1 MQSVHPNPK
10 NVLSRL
16 NLPTNRTLVMGVL
29 NVTPDSFSDGGL
41 WESTEQAVEHGLEML
56 RAGADIIDVGGES
69 TRPRGNHYGAGADVV
84 AGEAEI
90 ARVVP
95 VIKALRDE
103 GVPCISVDTWK
114 GGVAQHAL
122 EAGAHLVNDVSGLS
136 MDPELGSVVAESG
149 CPIILMHMRGT
160 PETTMSFAD
169 QFSDVVQDVCAELG
183 SAVDRALAVGIERD
197 AILLDPGLGFG
208 KKGRDNFVL
217 MAGVQE
223 LKKLGFPLLFGA
235 SRKSFLGDLTG
246 RKQPIERDWATAAT
260 VAAAVLHGVDIVRVH
275 HVEAMV
281 DVARVA
287 QELKRVQTIATGN

>member
-1 MQSVHPNPK
+1 MQSKPPTSKDVFK
-10 NVLSRL
+10 RL
-16 NLPTNRTLVMGVL
+16 NLPTDRTLVMGVL

-41 WESTEQAVEHGLEML
+41 WESTDEAVAHGLEMV

-69 TRPRGNHYGAGADVV
+69 TRPRGKHYGVGAETVD
-84 AGEAEI
+84 GEAEI

-114 GGVAQHAL
+114 GRVAKRAL

-136 MDPELGSVVAESG
+136 MDPELGSVVAEFG

-160 PETTMSFAD
+160 PDTTMSFAD
-169 QFSDVVQDVCAELG
+169 QFTDVLGDVCVELG
-183 SAVDRALAVGIERD
+183 SAVDRAFAAGIERD

-208 KKGRDNFVL
+208 KKGHDNFVL

-223 LKKLGFPLLFGA
+223 LRKLGFPLLFGA

-246 RKQPIERDWATAAT
+246 RKRPIERDWATAAT
-260 VAAAVLHGVDIVRVH
+260 VAAAVLDGVDIVRVH

-287 QELKRVQTIATGN
+287 QELKRSQVRTAGN